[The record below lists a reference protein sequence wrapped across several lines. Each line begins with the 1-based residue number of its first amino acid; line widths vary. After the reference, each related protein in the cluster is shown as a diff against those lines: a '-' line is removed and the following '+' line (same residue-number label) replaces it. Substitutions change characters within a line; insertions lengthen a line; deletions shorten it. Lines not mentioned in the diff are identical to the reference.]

1 MIYTLTLNPAF
12 DIFETIESDDVHE
25 ADKQEKLVLAAGK
38 GVNVGRFLHQLGMQ
52 VENFVLLGNQN
63 AIHYLSSLHRQ
74 GLHVRP
80 VFIEGRVRENIKR
93 NDLRQSTFLEFNE
106 TGPYVDQLFLK
117 TLFSEIDAVVAKGD
131 IFIISGSLPLG
142 INADWLMRLFKAI
155 IIKGGRLIVDMG
167 GQVLKNIDLNEI
179 HLIKPNRHEFFDL
192 LSGKEL
198 NSEIQMTAYAR
209 ELIGKGLKAL
219 LVSFDKDGVFYIDG
233 DNCFKARM
241 DVEKVVNTTGAG
253 DALVAAMAE
262 SIILGR
268 SARDSVISAIS
279 LASFVVA
286 NMPGT
291 PLDIQE
297 INNLRDKVQI
307 IAPQE

>member
-12 DIFETIESDDVHE
+12 DIFETIESDNVHE

-106 TGPYVDQLFLK
+106 TGPYVDELSLK
-117 TLFSEIDAVVAKGD
+117 TLFSEIDALVAKGD
-131 IFIISGSLPLG
+131 MFIVSGSLPLG
-142 INADWLMRLFKAI
+142 INEDWLTCFFRAI
-155 IIKGGRLIVDMG
+155 IGKGGRLIVDMG
-167 GQVLKNIDLNEI
+167 GQVLKNIDLNDI
-179 HLIKPNRHEFFDL
+179 YLIKPNRHEFIDL
-192 LSGKEL
+192 FSGQEL
-198 NSEIQMTAYAR
+198 NTDVEMIAYAR

-219 LVSFDKDGVFYIDG
+219 LVSLDKDGVFYIDG

-241 DVEKVVNTTGAG
+241 DVEKIVNTTGAG

-268 SARDSVISAIS
+268 SARDSVLSAIS

-297 INNLRDKVQI
+297 INKLRDKVQI
-307 IAPQE
+307 IASYK